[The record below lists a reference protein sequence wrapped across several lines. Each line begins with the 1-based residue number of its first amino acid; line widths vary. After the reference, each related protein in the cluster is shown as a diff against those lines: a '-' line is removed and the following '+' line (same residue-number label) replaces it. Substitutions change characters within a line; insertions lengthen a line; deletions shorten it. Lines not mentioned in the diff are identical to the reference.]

1 MSNVWERFENVAKAE
16 DVLEKVNQRKPLLE
30 GDYEVT
36 LESIV
41 PGETRNGDPMIKG
54 VFVTRDVANYKG
66 GRKIYYNQTLVIPAY
81 PKLTDQ
87 NIADAVIFLSDL
99 TGKEFKFEG
108 MTKFAGAISD
118 IEVGTEHTI
127 RVTYDDKDK
136 EQKFPKLSVVKPIAP
151 VEDLGLIEF

>member
-41 PGETRNGDPMIKG
+41 PGESKKGNPMVKG
-54 VFVTRDVANYKG
+54 VFRTKE
-66 GRKIYYNQTLVIPAY
+66 GREIYYNQTLIIPNY
-81 PKLTDQ
+81 PQLTDQ

-99 TGKEFKFEG
+99 TGTEFKFEG

-136 EQKFPKLSVVKPIAP
+136 DQKFPKLSVVKPIAP

>member
-30 GDYEVT
+30 GEYEVI
-36 LESIV
+36 LESIT
-41 PGETRNGDPMIKG
+41 PDKTKKGDPMIKG
-54 VFVTRDVANYKG
+54 VFVTKEVGNYKG
-66 GRKIYYNQTLVIPAY
+66 ERTIYYNQTLVIPAY

-99 TGKEFKFEG
+99 TGTDFKFDG
-108 MTKFAGAISD
+108 MIKFADAISN

-127 RVTYDDKDK
+127 RVSYDDKDK
-136 EQKFPKLSVVKPIAP
+136 DQKFPKLSVVKPIAP

>member
-1 MSNVWERFENVAKAE
+1 MTNVWERFENVAKAE

-30 GDYEVT
+30 GDYDVT
-36 LESIV
+36 LESIT
-41 PGETRNGDPMIKG
+41 PSETKNGDPMIKG
-54 VFVTRDVANYKG
+54 VFVNKE
-66 GRKIYYNQTLVIPAY
+66 GRKIYYNQTLIVPAY

-99 TGKEFKFEG
+99 TGTDFKFEG
-108 MTKFAGAISD
+108 MTKFASAISD

-127 RVTYDDKDK
+127 RVSYDDKDK
-136 EQKFPKLSVVKPIAP
+136 DQKFPKLSVVKPIAP

>member
-1 MSNVWERFENVAKAE
+1 MTNVWERFENVAKAE

-36 LESIV
+36 LESIT
-41 PGETRNGDPMIKG
+41 PSETKNGDPMIKG
-54 VFVTRDVANYKG
+54 VFVTRETGNYKG
-66 GRKIYYNQTLVIPAY
+66 GRKIYYNQTLIVPAY

-99 TGKEFKFEG
+99 TGTDFKFEG
-108 MTKFAGAISD
+108 MTKFASAISD

-127 RVTYDDKDK
+127 RVSYDDRDKD
-136 EQKFPKLSVVKPIAP
+136 QNFPKLSVVKPIEP
-151 VEDLGLIEF
+151 PQDLGLIEF